1 MFRYIWLYFKRRPL
15 RILVY
20 ILVVALGVAASIIL
34 GSIFLSF
41 GETRNR
47 ITAVNEN
54 WITIQYLSNNG
65 RDSRLDEVIEKT
77 LSETFG
83 FSDAIKV
90 DIAYL
95 SYNLFGSARAN
106 FPVYGIRQT
115 DIPRLLR
122 ESDTQIVQGTVF
134 EKGSRDIMVSDSFLK
149 ADGLEVGQIYE
160 ETLEVSTPGQYS
172 IVASLKGPSIFG
184 LGSAGISSGGGTYGY
199 MVFAR
204 EGFLMAVENEL
215 KNALAEYMP
224 SITVNGPASSIDRIR
239 EQYTGYYSGV
249 FFVDLVIALVFTVGL
264 AMLNSVS
271 LRERRKEYGVM
282 SAVGYKSGS
291 LRTRLFI
298 ESSIQAALGWIAG
311 FLVGLW
317 AIKVL
322 EKRFFEPAGLFLRND
337 PIGSLYTLIIPLAVV
352 LLTQFLITGHLKR
365 DLINLL
371 RSASMERGIFRSRFR
386 DIRTGW
392 LRYPSRTGAYTPLF
406 VNVIVFV
413 ALIFFFGSLLS
424 GLSDGIR
431 DSGAFYENRTYVRM
445 RTGTEF
451 PTDIAS
457 SSEVKAFS
465 AGLEKLRIK
474 LLFGTSSVYIPVLS
488 PEDAQALLLLN
499 ETPTMGTL
507 LVSKGLSERIED
519 AESLDYSKVEVS
531 TVLKGLSGVMVASP
545 LPGGMLL
552 TYGTTGEA
560 EKIRRSL
567 LSSQTEMI
575 LDNLTF
581 EKSYKQETQFMK
593 LITEIIIYLQFFVVM
608 VIGVVTVIRTIS
620 ARRSEISIRSIIGL
634 KEKETR
640 RMFSIEIAAVTL
652 SAAAA
657 GCLAGLIV
665 WWILK
670 SVFFQGIYTSTLV
683 STPTVLRVVFMV
695 FSILMAG
702 FLTVRFFT
710 SREDPI
716 AIIER

>member
-1 MFRYIWLYFKRRPL
+1 MFKYIWLYFKRRPL
-15 RILVY
+15 RILAF
-20 ILVVALGVAASIIL
+20 ILVVALGVGASMIL

-47 ITAVNEN
+47 ISAVNES
-54 WITIQYLSNNG
+54 WITIQYLSSNG

-122 ESDTQIVQGTVF
+122 ESEMQIARGTVF
-134 EKGSRDIMVSDSFLK
+134 ERDSRDIMVSGSFLK
-149 ADGLEVGQIYE
+149 ADRLEVGQIYE
-160 ETLEVSTPGQYS
+160 ETLEMSTPGQYS

-184 LGSAGISSGGGTYGY
+184 LGPAGISSGGGTYGY
-199 MVFAR
+199 MIFAR
-204 EGFLMAVENEL
+204 EGFLMAV
-215 KNALAEYMP
+215 EYMP

-239 EQYTGYYSGV
+239 EQYAGYYTGV
-249 FFVDLVIALVFTVGL
+249 FFVNLVVALIFTVGL
-264 AMLNSVS
+264 TMLNSVS

-282 SAVGYKSGS
+282 SAVGYTGGS
-291 LRTRLFI
+291 LKVRLLI

-311 FLVGLW
+311 FLAGVW
-317 AIKVL
+317 TISVL

-337 PIGSLYTLIIPLAVV
+337 PVGSFYTLIIPLAVV

-371 RSASMERGIFRSRFR
+371 RSASREKGIFRSRFR

-392 LRYPSRTGAYTPLF
+392 LRYPVRTGAYTPLF
-406 VNVIVFV
+406 VNVVVFV

-431 DSGAFYENRTYVRM
+431 DGGIFFENRTYVRM
-445 RTGTEF
+445 ADGVEF
-451 PTDIAS
+451 PSDITS
-457 SSEVKAFS
+457 SPEVKSFK

-488 PEDAQALLLLN
+488 PEDARALLLLN
-499 ETPTMGTL
+499 ETPATGTL
-507 LVSKGLSERIED
+507 LVSKGLSERLED
-519 AESLDYSKVEVS
+519 AASLGYSKVEVS
-531 TVLKGLSGVMVASP
+531 AVLKGLSGVMAASP
-545 LPGGMLL
+545 LPGGTLL
-552 TYGTTGEA
+552 TYGTAGEA

-567 LSSQTEMI
+567 LFSQTEMI
-575 LDNLTF
+575 LDNSTF

-608 VIGVVTVIRTIS
+608 VIGVVTVIRTVS

-640 RMFSIEIAAVTL
+640 RMLSAELAVVIL
-652 SAAAA
+652 SAAAM
-657 GCLAGLIV
+657 GCLAGLTV
-665 WWILK
+665 WWIMK
-670 SVFFQGIYTSTLV
+670 SIFFQGVYTSTLV
-683 STPTVLRVVFMV
+683 SMPTALRVSLMV
-695 FSILMAG
+695 LSILVAG
-702 FLTVRFFT
+702 FLTVRFFA

>member
-1 MFRYIWLYFKRRPL
+1 MFKYIWLYFKRRPL
-15 RILVY
+15 RILVF
-20 ILVVALGVAASIIL
+20 ILVVALGVAASMIL

-47 ITAVNEN
+47 ISAVNEN
-54 WITIQYLSNNG
+54 WITIQYLSGNG
-65 RDSRLDEVIEKT
+65 RDSRLDEVIEET

-83 FSDAIKV
+83 FYDAIKV

-122 ESDTQIVQGTVF
+122 ESEMQIIQGTVF
-134 EKGSRDIMVSDSFLK
+134 ERDSRDIMVSSSFLK
-149 ADGLEVGQIYE
+149 ADRLEVGQIYE
-160 ETLEVSTPGQYS
+160 ETLEMSTPGQYS
-172 IVASLKGPSIFG
+172 IVSSLKGPSIFG
-184 LGSAGISSGGGTYGY
+184 LGPVGISSGGGTYGY
-199 MVFAR
+199 MIFAR

-215 KNALAEYMP
+215 KSALAEYMP

-239 EQYTGYYSGV
+239 EQYTGYYSGI
-249 FFVDLVIALVFTVGL
+249 FFVDLVVALVFTVGL
-264 AMLNSVS
+264 TMLNSVS

-282 SAVGYKSGS
+282 SAVGYTGGS
-291 LRTRLFI
+291 LKVRLLI
-298 ESSIQAALGWIAG
+298 ESSIQAALGWITG
-311 FLVGLW
+311 FLAGVW
-317 AIKVL
+317 AITVL

-337 PIGSLYTLIIPLAVV
+337 PVGSLCTLIIPLAVV

-371 RSASMERGIFRSRFR
+371 RSASREKGIFRSCFR
-386 DIRTGW
+386 DLRTGW
-392 LRYPSRTGAYTPLF
+392 LRYPVRTGAYAPLF
-406 VNVIVFV
+406 VNVVVFV
-413 ALIFFFGSLLS
+413 VLIIFFGSLLS

-431 DSGAFYENRTYVRM
+431 DGGVFYENRTYVRM
-445 RTGTEF
+445 AAGAEF

-457 SSEVKAFS
+457 SPEVKTFN

-488 PEDAQALLLLN
+488 PEDARALLLLN
-499 ETPTMGTL
+499 EIPSTGTL
-507 LVSKGLSERIED
+507 LVSRGLSERLED
-519 AESLDYSKVEVS
+519 AESLGYSKVEVS

-545 LPGGMLL
+545 LPGGTLL
-552 TYGTTGEA
+552 TYSTAGEA

-575 LDNLTF
+575 LDNSTF

-640 RMFSIEIAAVTL
+640 RMLSTELAAVTL
-652 SAAAA
+652 SAAVM

-665 WWILK
+665 WWIMK
-670 SVFFQGIYTSTLV
+670 SIFFQGVYTSTLV
-683 STPTVLRVVFMV
+683 STPTVLRVSLMV
-695 FSILMAG
+695 LSILVAG
-702 FLTVRFFT
+702 FLTVRFFA

>member
-1 MFRYIWLYFKRRPL
+1 MFKYIWLYFKRRPL
-15 RILVY
+15 RILAF
-20 ILVVALGVAASIIL
+20 ILVVALGVGASMIL

-47 ITAVNEN
+47 ISAVNES
-54 WITIQYLSNNG
+54 WITIQYLSSNG

-122 ESDTQIVQGTVF
+122 ESEMQIARGTVF
-134 EKGSRDIMVSDSFLK
+134 ERDSRDIMVSGSFLK
-149 ADGLEVGQIYE
+149 ADRLEVGQIYE
-160 ETLEVSTPGQYS
+160 ETLEMSTPGQYS

-184 LGSAGISSGGGTYGY
+184 LGPAGISSGGGTYGY
-199 MVFAR
+199 MIFAR

-215 KNALAEYMP
+215 KNALVEYMP

-239 EQYTGYYSGV
+239 EQYAGYYTGV
-249 FFVDLVIALVFTVGL
+249 FFVNLVVALIFTVGL
-264 AMLNSVS
+264 TMLNSVS

-282 SAVGYKSGS
+282 SAVGYTGGS
-291 LRTRLFI
+291 LKVRLLI
-298 ESSIQAALGWIAG
+298 ESSIQATLGWIAG
-311 FLVGLW
+311 FLAGVW
-317 AIKVL
+317 TISVL

-337 PIGSLYTLIIPLAVV
+337 PVGSFYTLIIPLAVV

-371 RSASMERGIFRSRFR
+371 RSASREKGIFRSRFR

-392 LRYPSRTGAYTPLF
+392 LRYPVRTGAYTPLF
-406 VNVIVFV
+406 VNVVVFV

-431 DSGAFYENRTYVRM
+431 DGGIFFENRTYVRM
-445 RTGTEF
+445 ADGVEF
-451 PTDIAS
+451 PSDITS
-457 SSEVKAFS
+457 SPEVKSFK

-488 PEDAQALLLLN
+488 PEDARALLLLN
-499 ETPTMGTL
+499 ETPATGTL
-507 LVSKGLSERIED
+507 LVSKGLSERLED
-519 AESLDYSKVEVS
+519 AASLGYSKVEVS
-531 TVLKGLSGVMVASP
+531 AVLKGLSGVMVASP
-545 LPGGMLL
+545 LPGGTLL
-552 TYGTTGEA
+552 TYDTAGEA

-567 LSSQTEMI
+567 LFSQTEMI
-575 LDNLTF
+575 LDNSTF

-608 VIGVVTVIRTIS
+608 VIGVVTVIRTVS

-640 RMFSIEIAAVTL
+640 RMLSAELAVVIL
-652 SAAAA
+652 SAAAM
-657 GCLAGLIV
+657 GCLAGLTV
-665 WWILK
+665 WWIMK
-670 SVFFQGIYTSTLV
+670 SIFFQGVYTSTLV
-683 STPTVLRVVFMV
+683 SMPTALRVSLMV
-695 FSILMAG
+695 LSILVAG
-702 FLTVRFFT
+702 FLTVRFFA

>member
-122 ESDTQIVQGTVF
+122 ESEMQIARGTVF
-134 EKGSRDIMVSDSFLK
+134 ERDSRDIMVSGSFLK
-149 ADGLEVGQIYE
+149 ADRLEVGQIYE
-160 ETLEVSTPGQYS
+160 ETLEMSTPGQYS

-184 LGSAGISSGGGTYGY
+184 LGPAGISSGGGTYGY
-199 MVFAR
+199 MIFAR

-215 KNALAEYMP
+215 KNALVEYMP

-239 EQYTGYYSGV
+239 EQYAGYYTGV
-249 FFVDLVIALVFTVGL
+249 FFVNLVVALIFTVGL
-264 AMLNSVS
+264 TMLNSVS

-282 SAVGYKSGS
+282 SAVGYTGGS
-291 LRTRLFI
+291 LKVRLLI

-311 FLVGLW
+311 FLAGVW
-317 AIKVL
+317 TISVL

-337 PIGSLYTLIIPLAVV
+337 PVGSFYTLIIPLAVV

-371 RSASMERGIFRSRFR
+371 RSASREKGIFRSRFR

-392 LRYPSRTGAYTPLF
+392 LRYPVRTGAYTPLF
-406 VNVIVFV
+406 VNVVVFV

-431 DSGAFYENRTYVRM
+431 DGGIFFENRTYVRM
-445 RTGTEF
+445 ADGVEF
-451 PTDIAS
+451 PSDITS
-457 SSEVKAFS
+457 SPEVKSFK

-488 PEDAQALLLLN
+488 PEDARALLLLN
-499 ETPTMGTL
+499 ETPATGTL
-507 LVSKGLSERIED
+507 LVSKGLSERLED
-519 AESLDYSKVEVS
+519 AASLGYSKVEVS
-531 TVLKGLSGVMVASP
+531 AVLKGLSGVMAASP
-545 LPGGMLL
+545 LPGGTLL
-552 TYGTTGEA
+552 TYGTAGEA

-567 LSSQTEMI
+567 LFSQTEMI
-575 LDNLTF
+575 LDNSTF

-608 VIGVVTVIRTIS
+608 VIGVVTVIRTVS

-640 RMFSIEIAAVTL
+640 RMLSTELAAVIL
-652 SAAAA
+652 SAAAM
-657 GCLAGLIV
+657 GCLAGLTV
-665 WWILK
+665 WWIMK
-670 SVFFQGIYTSTLV
+670 SIFFQGVYTSTLV
-683 STPTVLRVVFMV
+683 SMPTALRVSLMV
-695 FSILMAG
+695 LSILVAG
-702 FLTVRFFT
+702 FLTVRFFA

>member
-1 MFRYIWLYFKRRPL
+1 MFKYIWLYFKRRPL
-15 RILVY
+15 RILAF
-20 ILVVALGVAASIIL
+20 ILVVALGVGASMIL

-47 ITAVNEN
+47 ISAVNES
-54 WITIQYLSNNG
+54 WITIQYLSSNG

-122 ESDTQIVQGTVF
+122 ESEMQIARGTVF
-134 EKGSRDIMVSDSFLK
+134 ERDSRDIMVSGSFLK
-149 ADGLEVGQIYE
+149 ADRLEVGQIYE
-160 ETLEVSTPGQYS
+160 ETLEMSTPGQYS

-184 LGSAGISSGGGTYGY
+184 LGPAGISSGGGTYGY
-199 MVFAR
+199 MIFAR

-215 KNALAEYMP
+215 KNALVEYMP

-239 EQYTGYYSGV
+239 EQYAGYYTGV
-249 FFVDLVIALVFTVGL
+249 FFVNLVVALIFTVGL
-264 AMLNSVS
+264 TMLNSVS

-282 SAVGYKSGS
+282 SAVGYTGGS
-291 LRTRLFI
+291 LKVRLLI

-311 FLVGLW
+311 FLAGVW
-317 AIKVL
+317 TISVL

-337 PIGSLYTLIIPLAVV
+337 PVGSFYTLIIPLAVV

-371 RSASMERGIFRSRFR
+371 RSASREKGIFRSRFR
-386 DIRTGW
+386 DIHTGW
-392 LRYPSRTGAYTPLF
+392 LRYPVRTGAYTPLF
-406 VNVIVFV
+406 VNVVVFV

-431 DSGAFYENRTYVRM
+431 DGGIFFENRTYVRM
-445 RTGTEF
+445 ADGVEF
-451 PTDIAS
+451 PSDITS
-457 SSEVKAFS
+457 SPEVKSFK

-488 PEDAQALLLLN
+488 PEDARALLLLN
-499 ETPTMGTL
+499 ETPATGTL
-507 LVSKGLSERIED
+507 LVSKGLSERLED
-519 AESLDYSKVEVS
+519 AASLGYSKVEVS
-531 TVLKGLSGVMVASP
+531 AVLKGLSGVMVASP
-545 LPGGMLL
+545 LPGGTLL
-552 TYGTTGEA
+552 TYDTAGEA

-567 LSSQTEMI
+567 LFSQTEMI
-575 LDNLTF
+575 LDNSTF

-608 VIGVVTVIRTIS
+608 VIGVVTVIRTVS

-640 RMFSIEIAAVTL
+640 RMLSAELAVVIL
-652 SAAAA
+652 SAAAM
-657 GCLAGLIV
+657 GCLAGLTV
-665 WWILK
+665 WWIMK
-670 SVFFQGIYTSTLV
+670 SIFFQGVYTSTLV
-683 STPTVLRVVFMV
+683 SMPTALRVSLMV
-695 FSILMAG
+695 LSILVAG
-702 FLTVRFFT
+702 FLTVRFFA

>member
-1 MFRYIWLYFKRRPL
+1 MFKYIWLYFKRRPL
-15 RILVY
+15 RILAF
-20 ILVVALGVAASIIL
+20 ILVVALGVGASMIL

-47 ITAVNEN
+47 ISAVNES
-54 WITIQYLSNNG
+54 WITIQYLSSNG

-122 ESDTQIVQGTVF
+122 ESEMQIARGTVF
-134 EKGSRDIMVSDSFLK
+134 ERDSRDIMVSGSFLK
-149 ADGLEVGQIYE
+149 ADRLEVGQIYE
-160 ETLEVSTPGQYS
+160 ETLEMSTPGQYS

-184 LGSAGISSGGGTYGY
+184 LGPAGISSGGGTYGY
-199 MVFAR
+199 MIFAR

-215 KNALAEYMP
+215 KNALVEYMP

-239 EQYTGYYSGV
+239 EQYAGYYTGV
-249 FFVDLVIALVFTVGL
+249 FFVNLVVALIFTVGL
-264 AMLNSVS
+264 TMLNSVS

-282 SAVGYKSGS
+282 SAVGYTGGS
-291 LRTRLFI
+291 LKVRLLI

-311 FLVGLW
+311 FLAGVW
-317 AIKVL
+317 TISVL

-337 PIGSLYTLIIPLAVV
+337 PVGSFYTLIIPLAVV

-371 RSASMERGIFRSRFR
+371 RSASREKGIFRSRFR

-392 LRYPSRTGAYTPLF
+392 LRYPVRTGAYTPLF
-406 VNVIVFV
+406 VNVVVFV

-431 DSGAFYENRTYVRM
+431 DGGIFFENRTYVRM
-445 RTGTEF
+445 ADGVEF
-451 PTDIAS
+451 PSDITS
-457 SSEVKAFS
+457 SPEVKSFK

-488 PEDAQALLLLN
+488 PEDARALLLLN
-499 ETPTMGTL
+499 ETPATGTL
-507 LVSKGLSERIED
+507 LVSKGLSERLED
-519 AESLDYSKVEVS
+519 AASLGYSKVEVS
-531 TVLKGLSGVMVASP
+531 AVLKGLSGVMVASP
-545 LPGGMLL
+545 LPGGTLL
-552 TYGTTGEA
+552 TYGTAGEA

-567 LSSQTEMI
+567 LFSQTEMI
-575 LDNLTF
+575 LDNSTF

-608 VIGVVTVIRTIS
+608 VIGVVTVIRTVS

-640 RMFSIEIAAVTL
+640 RMLSAELAVVIL
-652 SAAAA
+652 SAAAM
-657 GCLAGLIV
+657 GCLAGLTV
-665 WWILK
+665 WWIMK
-670 SVFFQGIYTSTLV
+670 SIFFQGVYTSTLV
-683 STPTVLRVVFMV
+683 SMPTALRVSLMV
-695 FSILMAG
+695 LSILVAG
-702 FLTVRFFT
+702 FLTVRFFA

>member
-1 MFRYIWLYFKRRPL
+1 MFKYIWLYFKRRPL
-15 RILVY
+15 RILAF
-20 ILVVALGVAASIIL
+20 ILVVALGVGASMIL

-47 ITAVNEN
+47 ISAVNES
-54 WITIQYLSNNG
+54 WITIQYLSSNG

-122 ESDTQIVQGTVF
+122 ESEMQIARGTVF
-134 EKGSRDIMVSDSFLK
+134 ERDSRDIMVSGSFLK
-149 ADGLEVGQIYE
+149 ADRLEVGQIYE
-160 ETLEVSTPGQYS
+160 ETLEMSTPGQYS

-184 LGSAGISSGGGTYGY
+184 LGPAGISSGGGTYGY
-199 MVFAR
+199 MIFAR

-215 KNALAEYMP
+215 KNALVEYMP

-239 EQYTGYYSGV
+239 EQYAGYYTGV
-249 FFVDLVIALVFTVGL
+249 FFVNLVVALIFTVGL
-264 AMLNSVS
+264 TMLNSVS

-282 SAVGYKSGS
+282 SAVGYTGGS
-291 LRTRLFI
+291 LKVRLLI
-298 ESSIQAALGWIAG
+298 ESSIQATLGWIAG
-311 FLVGLW
+311 FLAGVW
-317 AIKVL
+317 TISVL

-337 PIGSLYTLIIPLAVV
+337 PVGSFYTLIIPLAVV

-371 RSASMERGIFRSRFR
+371 RSASREKGIFRSRFR
-386 DIRTGW
+386 DIHTGW
-392 LRYPSRTGAYTPLF
+392 LRYPVRTGAYTPLF
-406 VNVIVFV
+406 VNVVVFV

-431 DSGAFYENRTYVRM
+431 DGGIFFENRTYVRM
-445 RTGTEF
+445 ADGVEF
-451 PTDIAS
+451 PSDITS
-457 SSEVKAFS
+457 SPEVKSFK

-488 PEDAQALLLLN
+488 PEDARALLLLN
-499 ETPTMGTL
+499 ETPATGTL
-507 LVSKGLSERIED
+507 LVSKGLSERLED
-519 AESLDYSKVEVS
+519 AASLGYSKVEVS
-531 TVLKGLSGVMVASP
+531 AVLKGLSGVMAASP
-545 LPGGMLL
+545 LPGGTLL
-552 TYGTTGEA
+552 TYGTAGEA

-567 LSSQTEMI
+567 LFSQTEMI
-575 LDNLTF
+575 LDNSTF

-608 VIGVVTVIRTIS
+608 VIGVVTVIRTVS

-640 RMFSIEIAAVTL
+640 RMLSAELAVVIL
-652 SAAAA
+652 SAAAM
-657 GCLAGLIV
+657 GCLAGLTV
-665 WWILK
+665 WWIMK
-670 SVFFQGIYTSTLV
+670 SIFFQGVYTSTLV
-683 STPTVLRVVFMV
+683 SMPTALRVSLMV
-695 FSILMAG
+695 LSILVAG
-702 FLTVRFFT
+702 FLTVRFFA

>member
-1 MFRYIWLYFKRRPL
+1 MFKYIWLYFKRRPL
-15 RILVY
+15 RILAF
-20 ILVVALGVAASIIL
+20 ILVVALGVGASMIL

-47 ITAVNEN
+47 ISAVNES
-54 WITIQYLSNNG
+54 WITIQYLSSNG

-122 ESDTQIVQGTVF
+122 ESEMQIARGTVF
-134 EKGSRDIMVSDSFLK
+134 ERDSREIMVSASFLK
-149 ADGLEVGQIYE
+149 ADRLEVGQIYE
-160 ETLEVSTPGQYS
+160 ETLEMSTPGQYS

-184 LGSAGISSGGGTYGY
+184 LGPAGISSGGGTYGY
-199 MVFAR
+199 MIFAR

-215 KNALAEYMP
+215 KNALVEYMP

-239 EQYTGYYSGV
+239 EQYAGYYTGV
-249 FFVDLVIALVFTVGL
+249 FFVNLVVALIFTVGL
-264 AMLNSVS
+264 TMLNSVS

-282 SAVGYKSGS
+282 SAVGYTGGS
-291 LRTRLFI
+291 LKVRLLI
-298 ESSIQAALGWIAG
+298 ESSIQATLGWIAG
-311 FLVGLW
+311 FLAGVW
-317 AIKVL
+317 TISVL

-337 PIGSLYTLIIPLAVV
+337 PVGSFYTLIIPLAVV

-371 RSASMERGIFRSRFR
+371 RSASREKGIFRSRFR

-392 LRYPSRTGAYTPLF
+392 LRYPVRTGAYTPLF
-406 VNVIVFV
+406 VNVVVFV

-431 DSGAFYENRTYVRM
+431 DGGIFFENRTYVRM
-445 RTGTEF
+445 ADGVEF
-451 PTDIAS
+451 PSDITS
-457 SSEVKAFS
+457 SPEVKSFK

-488 PEDAQALLLLN
+488 PEDARALLLLN
-499 ETPTMGTL
+499 ETPATGTL
-507 LVSKGLSERIED
+507 LVSKGLSERLED
-519 AESLDYSKVEVS
+519 AASLGYSKVEVS
-531 TVLKGLSGVMVASP
+531 AVLKGLSGVMAASP
-545 LPGGMLL
+545 LPGGTLL
-552 TYGTTGEA
+552 TYGTAGEA

-567 LSSQTEMI
+567 LFSQTEMI
-575 LDNLTF
+575 LDNSTF

-608 VIGVVTVIRTIS
+608 VIGVVTVIRTVS

-640 RMFSIEIAAVTL
+640 RMLSAELAVVIL
-652 SAAAA
+652 SAAAT
-657 GCLAGLIV
+657 GCLAGLTV
-665 WWILK
+665 WWIMK
-670 SVFFQGIYTSTLV
+670 SIFFQGVYTSTLV
-683 STPTVLRVVFMV
+683 SMPTALRVSLMV
-695 FSILMAG
+695 LSILVAG
-702 FLTVRFFT
+702 FLTVRFFA

>member
-1 MFRYIWLYFKRRPL
+1 MFKYIWLYFKRRPL
-15 RILVY
+15 RILAF
-20 ILVVALGVAASIIL
+20 ILVVALGVSASMIL

-47 ITAVNEN
+47 ISAVNES
-54 WITIQYLSNNG
+54 WITIQYLSSNG

-122 ESDTQIVQGTVF
+122 ESEMQIARGTVF
-134 EKGSRDIMVSDSFLK
+134 ERDSRDIMVSGSFLK
-149 ADGLEVGQIYE
+149 ADRLEVGQIYE
-160 ETLEVSTPGQYS
+160 ETLEMSTPGQYS

-184 LGSAGISSGGGTYGY
+184 LGPAGISSGGGTYGY
-199 MVFAR
+199 MIFAR

-215 KNALAEYMP
+215 KNALVEYMP

-239 EQYTGYYSGV
+239 EQYAGYYTGV
-249 FFVDLVIALVFTVGL
+249 FFVNLVVALIFTVGL
-264 AMLNSVS
+264 TMLNSVS

-282 SAVGYKSGS
+282 SAVGYTGGS
-291 LRTRLFI
+291 LKVRLLI

-311 FLVGLW
+311 FLAGVW
-317 AIKVL
+317 AISVL

-337 PIGSLYTLIIPLAVV
+337 PVGSLYTLIIPLAVV

-371 RSASMERGIFRSRFR
+371 RSASREKGIFRSRFR

-392 LRYPSRTGAYTPLF
+392 LRYPVRTGAYTPLF
-406 VNVIVFV
+406 VNVVVFV

-431 DSGAFYENRTYVRM
+431 DGGIFFENRTYVRM
-445 RTGTEF
+445 ADGVEF
-451 PTDIAS
+451 PSDITS
-457 SSEVKAFS
+457 SPEVKSFK

-488 PEDAQALLLLN
+488 PENARALLLLN
-499 ETPTMGTL
+499 ETPATGTL
-507 LVSKGLSERIED
+507 LVSKGLSERLED
-519 AESLDYSKVEVS
+519 AASLGYSKVEVS
-531 TVLKGLSGVMVASP
+531 AVLKGLSGVMAASP
-545 LPGGMLL
+545 LPGGTLL
-552 TYGTTGEA
+552 TYGTAGEA

-575 LDNLTF
+575 LDNSTF

-608 VIGVVTVIRTIS
+608 VIGVVTVIRTVS

-640 RMFSIEIAAVTL
+640 RMLSAELAAVIL
-652 SAAAA
+652 SAAAM
-657 GCLAGLIV
+657 GCLAGLTV
-665 WWILK
+665 WWIMK
-670 SVFFQGIYTSTLV
+670 SIFFQGVYTSTLV
-683 STPTVLRVVFMV
+683 SMPTALRVSLMV
-695 FSILMAG
+695 LSILVAG
-702 FLTVRFFT
+702 FLTVRFFA

>member
-1 MFRYIWLYFKRRPL
+1 MFKYIWLYFKRSPL
-15 RILVY
+15 RILAF
-20 ILVVALGVAASIIL
+20 ILVVALGVGASMIL

-47 ITAVNEN
+47 ISAVNES
-54 WITIQYLSNNG
+54 WITIQYLSSNG

-122 ESDTQIVQGTVF
+122 ESEMQIARGTVF
-134 EKGSRDIMVSDSFLK
+134 ERDSRDIMVSGSFLK
-149 ADGLEVGQIYE
+149 ADRLEVGQIYE
-160 ETLEVSTPGQYS
+160 ETLEMSTPGQYS

-184 LGSAGISSGGGTYGY
+184 LGPAGISSGGGTYGY
-199 MVFAR
+199 MIFAR

-215 KNALAEYMP
+215 KNALVEYMP

-239 EQYTGYYSGV
+239 EQYAGYYTGV
-249 FFVDLVIALVFTVGL
+249 FFVNLVVALIFTVGL
-264 AMLNSVS
+264 TMLNSVS

-282 SAVGYKSGS
+282 SAVGYTGGS
-291 LRTRLFI
+291 LKVRLLI
-298 ESSIQAALGWIAG
+298 ESSIQATLGWIAG
-311 FLVGLW
+311 FLAGVW
-317 AIKVL
+317 TISVL

-337 PIGSLYTLIIPLAVV
+337 PVGSFYTLIIPLAVV

-371 RSASMERGIFRSRFR
+371 RSASREKGIFRSRFR

-392 LRYPSRTGAYTPLF
+392 LRYPVRTGAYTPLF
-406 VNVIVFV
+406 VNVVVFV

-431 DSGAFYENRTYVRM
+431 DGGIFFENRTYVRM
-445 RTGTEF
+445 ADGVEF
-451 PTDIAS
+451 PSDITS
-457 SSEVKAFS
+457 SPEVKSFK

-488 PEDAQALLLLN
+488 PEDARALLLLN
-499 ETPTMGTL
+499 ETPATGTL
-507 LVSKGLSERIED
+507 LVSKGLSERLED
-519 AESLDYSKVEVS
+519 AASLGYSKVEVS
-531 TVLKGLSGVMVASP
+531 AVLKGLSGVMAASP
-545 LPGGMLL
+545 LPGGTLL
-552 TYGTTGEA
+552 TYGTAGEA

-567 LSSQTEMI
+567 LFSQTEMI
-575 LDNLTF
+575 LDNSTF

-608 VIGVVTVIRTIS
+608 VIGVVTVIRTVS

-640 RMFSIEIAAVTL
+640 RMLSAELAVVIL
-652 SAAAA
+652 SAAAM
-657 GCLAGLIV
+657 GCLAGLTV
-665 WWILK
+665 WWIMK
-670 SVFFQGIYTSTLV
+670 SIFFQGVYTSTLV
-683 STPTVLRVVFMV
+683 SMPTALRVSLMV
-695 FSILMAG
+695 LSILVAG
-702 FLTVRFFT
+702 FLTVRFFA

>member
-1 MFRYIWLYFKRRPL
+1 MFKYIWLYFKRRPL
-15 RILVY
+15 RILAF
-20 ILVVALGVAASIIL
+20 ILVVALGVGASMIL

-41 GETRNR
+41 GATRNR
-47 ITAVNEN
+47 ISAVNES
-54 WITIQYLSNNG
+54 WITIQYLSSNG

-122 ESDTQIVQGTVF
+122 ESEMQIARGTVF
-134 EKGSRDIMVSDSFLK
+134 ERDSRDIMVSGSFLK
-149 ADGLEVGQIYE
+149 ADRLEVGQIYE
-160 ETLEVSTPGQYS
+160 ETLEMSTPGQYS

-184 LGSAGISSGGGTYGY
+184 LGPAGISSGGGTYGY
-199 MVFAR
+199 MIFAR

-215 KNALAEYMP
+215 KNALVEYMP

-239 EQYTGYYSGV
+239 EQYAGYYTGV
-249 FFVDLVIALVFTVGL
+249 FFVNLVVALIFTVGL
-264 AMLNSVS
+264 TMLNSVS

-282 SAVGYKSGS
+282 SAVGYTGGS
-291 LRTRLFI
+291 LKVRLLI

-311 FLVGLW
+311 FLAGVW
-317 AIKVL
+317 TISVL

-337 PIGSLYTLIIPLAVV
+337 PVGSFYTLIIPLAVV

-371 RSASMERGIFRSRFR
+371 RSASREKGIFRSRFR

-392 LRYPSRTGAYTPLF
+392 LRYPVRTGAYTPLF
-406 VNVIVFV
+406 VNVVVFV

-431 DSGAFYENRTYVRM
+431 DGGIFFENRTYVRM
-445 RTGTEF
+445 ADGVEF
-451 PTDIAS
+451 PSDITS
-457 SSEVKAFS
+457 SPEVKSFK

-488 PEDAQALLLLN
+488 PEDARALLLLN
-499 ETPTMGTL
+499 ETPATGTL
-507 LVSKGLSERIED
+507 LVSKGLSERLED
-519 AESLDYSKVEVS
+519 AASLGYSKVEVS
-531 TVLKGLSGVMVASP
+531 AVLKGLSGVMAASP
-545 LPGGMLL
+545 LPGGTLL
-552 TYGTTGEA
+552 TYGTAGEA

-567 LSSQTEMI
+567 LFSQTEMI
-575 LDNLTF
+575 LDNSTF

-608 VIGVVTVIRTIS
+608 VIGVVTVIRTVS

-640 RMFSIEIAAVTL
+640 RMLSAELAVVIL
-652 SAAAA
+652 SAAAM
-657 GCLAGLIV
+657 GCLAGLTV
-665 WWILK
+665 WWIMK
-670 SVFFQGIYTSTLV
+670 SIFFQGVYTSTLV
-683 STPTVLRVVFMV
+683 SMPTALRVSLMV
-695 FSILMAG
+695 LSILVAG
-702 FLTVRFFT
+702 FLTVRFFA